1 VRLDP
6 LNLRAGA
13 ALGFALFL
21 AGRADEG
28 IARLQ
33 STLELDQNY
42 FFARDHLA
50 RIDVA
55 RGRLPEAITAFQSI
69 GADGSLG
76 HALAMAGRT
85 DDARMV
91 LRKLEERARTEYVSP
106 FRVALIQVGLGDRGA
121 TLDSL
126 ERAFEIRAV
135 DLSEVKVDSRFAPL
149 AGEPRYVNLLR
160 KMGLT
165 A

>member
-1 VRLDP
+1 M
-6 LNLRAGA
+6 RARRSVSRCSLPDVLTKA
-13 ALGFALFL
+13 SHDC
-21 AGRADEG
+21 RARWNSIEH
-28 IARLQ
+28 
-33 STLELDQNY
+33 Y

-55 RGRLPEAITAFQSI
+55 RGRLPEAIATFQSI

-76 HALAMAGRT
+76 HALGIAGRT
-85 DDARMV
+85 DEARMI
-91 LRKLEERARTEYVSP
+91 LRKLEERAHTEYVSP
-106 FRVALIQVGLGDRGA
+106 FRVALVQVGLGDRDA
-121 TLDSL
+121 ALCSL

-135 DLSEVKVDSRFAPL
+135 DLSEVKVDPRFAPL
-149 AGEPRYVNLLR
+149 AGEPRFVALLQ